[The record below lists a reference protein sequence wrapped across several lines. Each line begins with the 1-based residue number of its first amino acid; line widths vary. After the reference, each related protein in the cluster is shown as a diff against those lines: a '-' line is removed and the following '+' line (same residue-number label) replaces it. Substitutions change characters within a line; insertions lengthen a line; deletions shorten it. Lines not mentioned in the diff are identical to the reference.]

1 MKTQKGTATSHFRS
15 FLGRGV
21 KWEDLQNQANEWINN
36 KIQPIK
42 QEDSKATYCWQKDI
56 SKENRPR
63 ERLEKNG
70 VHVLSDAELLAIIF
84 KTGNKKENAK

>member
-36 KIQPIK
+36 KINEGFSSVDK
-42 QEDSKATYCWQKDI
+42 WECYGDI
-56 SKENRPR
+56 AIPYKYHGKWKTIDYYLPYPR
-63 ERLEKNG
+63 ISVWVDR
-70 VHVLSDAELLAIIF
+70 I
-84 KTGNKKENAK
+84 